1 MRQGLLTYQ
10 NAADGNS
17 TLTPGQIKQ
26 MDPLGIGEDPAVL
39 SLLQNYPLPNDPTL
53 GDGLNTSGY
62 RFAAN
67 EKRKF
72 DTYIARLDYNLTA
85 DGRHT
90 LFWRGDLQN
99 DNQVGPCVLSGSNC
113 APLSLTDWL
122 NTSAQQGQ
130 TGGAAINEPH
140 ISFAPNGRRTWR
152 LPGLQTSVAGGWPAS
167 SERRERPPF
176 AGAIQPRINKGTFH
190 RQMWHTDRYG
200 LPCCRASCTCIQ
212 QLAAA

>member
-130 TGGAAINEPH
+130 TGGAAAGGFPATPSSDAFA
-140 ISFAPNGRRTWR
+140 ISWGMDSSMLTPYAHAIDFSISRELSKDLILDLSYAGRFWRR
-152 LPGLQTSVAGGWPAS
+152 LPEQEDVAM
-167 SERRERPPF
+167 
-176 AGAIQPRINKGTFH
+176 PRNFD
-190 RQMWHTDRYG
+190 QV
-200 LPCCRASCTCIQ
+200 
-212 QLAAA
+212 